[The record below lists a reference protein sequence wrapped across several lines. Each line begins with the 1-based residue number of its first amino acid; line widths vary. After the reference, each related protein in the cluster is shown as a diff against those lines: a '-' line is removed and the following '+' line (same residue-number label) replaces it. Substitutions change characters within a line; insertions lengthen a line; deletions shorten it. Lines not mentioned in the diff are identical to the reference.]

1 MPSTKKKSDK
11 KKVTAWKADYKIDE
25 DMKTPGKEATACV
38 PDGEAQLALS
48 GTPDPDSG
56 MTITYEQIPWTP
68 PAKPDDGGDKTGK
81 SGKMDDPDGYARIAA
96 EQPCKHKEEKSGC
109 VDGYRCGGL

>member
-11 KKVTAWKADYKIDE
+11 KKAAAWKKDYGVDP
-25 DMKTPGKEATACV
+25 DMKTPGTESKACV

-56 MTITYEQIPWTP
+56 MTATYE
-68 PAKPDDGGDKTGK
+68 
-81 SGKMDDPDGYARIAA
+81 
-96 EQPCKHKEEKSGC
+96 
-109 VDGYRCGGL
+109 